1 MTSQRS
7 FVFNERAVPTARMG
21 ATGMP
26 SRQGR
31 RHKEVL
37 SPAKRR
43 PSGSRSRPGGSGE
56 EETSPEPHPRFVSA
70 QLARPAPLARTP
82 LPRKTLRL
90 PLPPALLLP
99 PAALE
104 VAGRPGEWPSP
115 NAPQAGSGAGGRGL
129 SSGRERA
136 VPEAEGARGGRG
148 RTCGPQRAA
157 GLPVPR

>member
-1 MTSQRS
+1 
-7 FVFNERAVPTARMG
+7 MG
-21 ATGMP
+21 ATAMP
-26 SRQGR
+26 RRQGR

-56 EETSPEPHPRFVSA
+56 EETSLEPAPPPRSVSA
-70 QLARPAPLARTP
+70 QLARPAPLAGTP
-82 LPRKTLRL
+82 LRRRTLRL

-99 PAALE
+99 AAALE

-115 NAPQAGSGAGGRGL
+115 NAPQAGPEAGGRGL

-136 VPEAEGARGGRG
+136 VPEAEGARAGRG
-148 RTCGPQRAA
+148 RTCGPRRAA